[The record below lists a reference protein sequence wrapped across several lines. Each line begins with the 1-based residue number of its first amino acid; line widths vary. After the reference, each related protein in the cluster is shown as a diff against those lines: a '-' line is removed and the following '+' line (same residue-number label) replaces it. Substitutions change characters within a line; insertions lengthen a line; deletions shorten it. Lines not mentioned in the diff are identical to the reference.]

1 VSDPLPPTPLIDLEI
16 TRRITVIT
24 SRAVLLFGVA
34 GAIVFPLVA
43 PDRVGRV
50 FVCVL
55 LAAFA
60 TLCLVLVQRG
70 SVKLSSKILALS
82 ILTGISLGGI
92 FNGGIEAPVIASCI
106 TLVSFCT
113 LVFGLGNALAYTAAC
128 SIIFTLLIAFVEPVV
143 PPGKLRAMVN
153 IVLALVNALIL
164 WETTRI
170 LRGSAE
176 EARAEAKRRAGT
188 EAALRESE
196 ERFRRLADNAPD
208 VIFRY
213 RFDTLPIRCEY
224 INAAIEPILG
234 YRPEEY
240 YTDPNLLSNV
250 IHPDDQPLFLALLEQ
265 GKPPTGIV
273 AMRWIARD
281 GSVVMTEQRIVPIH
295 DANGRLIA
303 IEGIARDVTAA
314 RAESARLGVLEKQLY
329 QAQKVDGI
337 GTLASGIAHDFNNI
351 LTGIMGYNEL
361 ASVSLPPATPTQN
374 YLEEVRKAGLRARD
388 LVAQILK
395 FSRRHEAR
403 RITIDLATAV
413 ADTLR
418 FLRSTTPATIN
429 FVTHLKPGIIEA
441 DETQI
446 HQVVL
451 NLCTNAVQSMS
462 DRIGTLSISIEKV
475 AVDQALA
482 NTTKPRLVPG
492 DHLCLSIKDTGRG
505 MDEATANRVFE
516 AFFTTKNVG
525 ESTGLGLAVVLGIV
539 TSHHGGITF
548 ETAPE
553 AGTTFHVYWPV
564 QTTKVPTLPA
574 RLTQPRRGGG
584 EKVLIIDDE
593 KSVGTFSALR
603 LEQLGHRVM
612 IFNDPQLALAE
623 IRANPGKIDALIT
636 DLTMPGLTG
645 FDLITELHTFAP
657 NMPSVLV
664 TGNLNAISP
673 VKLAELP
680 LVVVVEKPFTG
691 DELAHA
697 LRKALDMGQA
707 PKIPA

>member
-1 VSDPLPPTPLIDLEI
+1 MSTQLKTRPSVDTEI
-16 TRRITVIT
+16 TRRLTIIT

-34 GAIVFPLVA
+34 GAIFFPFVA
-43 PDRVGRV
+43 PDNPGRII
-50 FVCVL
+50 VCMFL
-55 LAAFA
+55 SAFA
-60 TLCLVLVQRG
+60 LLCLILVQQGLVR
-70 SVKLSSKILALS
+70 LSSNILAFA
-82 ILTGISLGGI
+82 ILGGI
-92 FNGGIEAPVIASCI
+92 LFGGFVNGGIEAPMIASSI

-113 LVFGLGNALAYTAAC
+113 LVFGLRSGLAFAAAC
-128 SIIFTLLIAFVEPVV
+128 AILFTLFITFVEPTV
-143 PPGKLRAMVN
+143 PPGKLRAIVTMVL
-153 IVLALVNALIL
+153 VLVNALLL
-164 WETTRI
+164 WETTQI
-170 LRGSAE
+170 LRGSA
-176 EARAEAKRRAGT
+176 AEAHSEAERRART

-213 RFDTLPIRCEY
+213 CFDTLPIRCEY
-224 INAAIEPILG
+224 INAAIEPLLG

-250 IHPDDQPLFLALLEQ
+250 IHPDDQPLFLALVDQ
-265 GKPPTGIV
+265 GKPPTGAV

-281 GSVVMTEQRIVPIH
+281 GNVVMTEQRIVPIH

-303 IEGIARDVTAA
+303 IEGIARDVTSA

-329 QAQKVDGI
+329 QNQKVDGI

-351 LTGIMGYNEL
+351 LTGILGYNEL

-374 YLEEVRKAGLRARD
+374 YLEEVRIAGLRARD

-395 FSRRHEAR
+395 FSRRHETR
-403 RITIDLATAV
+403 RAHVDLATAV

-451 NLCTNAVQSMS
+451 NLCTNAVQAIS
-462 DRIGTLSISIEKV
+462 DRSGTLTVSIAKV
-475 AVDQALA
+475 AVDEALA

-516 AFFTTKNVG
+516 AFFTTKNAG
-525 ESTGLGLAVVLGIV
+525 ESTGLGMAVVLGIV

-553 AGTTFHVYWPV
+553 AGTTFHVYWQV
-564 QTTKVPTLPA
+564 ETAMGSTLTARPTRPK
-574 RLTQPRRGGG
+574 RGHG
-584 EKVLIIDDE
+584 EKVLILDDE
-593 KSVGTFSALR
+593 KSIGTFSGLR
-603 LEQLGHRVM
+603 LEQLGHRVV
-612 IFNDPQLALAE
+612 IFNDPLLALAE
-623 IRANPGKIDALIT
+623 IRANPDKIDALVT

-645 FDLITELHTFAP
+645 FDLITELHAYAP

-673 VKLAELP
+673 VKLAALP
-680 LVVVVEKPFTG
+680 MVVVLEKPFTG
-691 DELAHA
+691 DELARA
-697 LRKALDMGQA
+697 LRKALDMVVA
-707 PKIPA
+707 PKISA